1 MARYKVDITGIN
13 TNELKVLKKEEME
26 ELFKQYKEGDT
37 TAKEKIA
44 NGNLRL
50 VLSIINL
57 FKQYQKGDLSAKEK
71 LINGNLKLVLSILRS
86 FNKGNYNMDDLFQVG
101 VIGLIKAID
110 NFDLEYNLK
119 LSTYAVPLILGE
131 IKRYIR
137 DNSSIRISRSIK
149 DLAYNILKYKE
160 EYFNLYGKEPTS
172 AEIAKKL
179 EVEEYKIAQALDSL
193 KDPMSIFEPI
203 YNDGGDTIYLMDQIA
218 DKKDLNSDKDMLI
231 SLRRGLNKIKERERE
246 ILIARYIVGKTQME
260 IASSLNISQAQVS
273 RIEKNAILSLK
284 RMIK

>member
-13 TNELKVLKKEEME
+13 TNELKVLTSSEMTK
-26 ELFKQYKEGDT
+26 LFERY
-37 TAKEKIA
+37 
-44 NGNLRL
+44 R
-50 VLSIINL
+50 S
-57 FKQYQKGDLSAKEK
+57 GDLSAKEE
-71 LINGNLKLVLSILRS
+71 LINGNLKLVLSILRG

-110 NFDLEYNLK
+110 NFDLSYNLK

-137 DNSSIRISRSIK
+137 DNTSIRVSRSVK
-149 DLAYNILKYKE
+149 DLAYQIISFKE
-160 EYFNLYGKEPTS
+160 VYFNKNGIEPTN
-172 AEIAKKL
+172 EIIAKEL
-179 EVEEYKIAQALDSL
+179 NVEEYKIANALDAL
-193 KDPMSIFEPI
+193 KEPMSIFEPI

-218 DKKDLNSDKDMLI
+218 DTKDLNSDKDMLI
-231 SLRRGLNKIKERERE
+231 SLRRGLNKIKTRERE
-246 ILIARYIVGKTQME
+246 VLVSRYIIGKTQME
-260 IASSLNISQAQVS
+260 IAESLNISQAQVS